1 MKLTQYDSTIN
12 RNLSNAKINP
22 VTDPNAYGANV
33 TGTEAL
39 GNALGQVIDARTK
52 AWMKDQNDRVVD
64 ATNEYNRQINS
75 LLYDE
80 KNGS

>member
-22 VTDPNAYGANV
+22 ITDPNAYGANV

-39 GNALGQVIDARTK
+39 GNALGR
-52 AWMKDQNDRVVD
+52 
-64 ATNEYNRQINS
+64 
-75 LLYDE
+75 
-80 KNGS
+80 